1 MRCWPPN
8 QATAINSSKSN
19 FLEQISFCRFSRVWN
34 GACLCG
40 GRLPQDGGDAAK
52 RSGCSRGSQISSG
65 ARASGLF
72 VSNFAAQLTIARC
85 DCSVGAVVCI
95 AGAVADR
102 GVQGW
107 AVAGW
112 SSSIHRTDPRAC
124 AWPASLVVLAV
135 SPREPR
141 QRWCVLPSGRC
152 SLAPRLWREG
162 NLAHVGAVEAWVRG
176 KRLGLGVAPNQG
188 RLELIEVR
196 FGAVGAV
203 EICDQCPG

>member
-1 MRCWPPN
+1 MPPS
-8 QATAINSSKSN
+8 ALAAA
-19 FLEQISFCRFSRVWN
+19 E
-34 GACLCG
+34 
-40 GRLPQDGGDAAK
+40 RLAA
-52 RSGCSRGSQISSG
+52 

-124 AWPASLVVLAV
+124 AWPASLIAIVLAV
-135 SPREPR
+135 SPREPQ
-141 QRWCVLPSGRC
+141 QRWCGLPSGRC

-162 NLAHVGAVEAWVRG
+162 KLAQVGAVEAWVRW
-176 KRLGLGVAPNQG
+176 KRLGLGVTPNQG

-196 FGAVGAV
+196 FGAV
-203 EICDQCPG
+203 EICDQSPG